1 MLTLVHIQV
10 LTGVESSRDSAVEE
24 IAATSTRAEA
34 LQEEAARL
42 QSLVEA
48 LAKERADLAAQ
59 LGESHRYF
67 CTSW

>member
-10 LTGVESSRDSAVEE
+10 LTGVEASRDSAVEE
-24 IAATSTRAEA
+24 IAATRSRAEA
-34 LQEEAARL
+34 LEEEVTRL
-42 QSLVEA
+42 QSVLEA

-59 LGESHRYF
+59 LAEAHRYF